1 MRQYVLV
8 APRASRVELRP
19 IPHCRI
25 ASRDSLTCVH
35 VANRNG
41 WWKKCDHIR
50 AKADAMIANGK
61 PGEAIEP
68 QVWLSLALLLFAV
81 TVAGAEK
88 IDTIQPRV
96 HGK

>member
-1 MRQYVLV
+1 M
-8 APRASRVELRP
+8 
-19 IPHCRI
+19 I
-25 ASRDSLTCVH
+25 AS
-35 VANRNG
+35 
-41 WWKKCDHIR
+41 
-50 AKADAMIANGK
+50 GK